1 EAEPTADG
9 RTAHPKPDRNST
21 ACPVQGCHTRVATD
35 QDHVW
40 RERDQF
46 RRRFANAFSISGAPA
61 ILEPYIAAISPTQF
75 LQALQECS
83 DAGKRFRIVRCP
95 RQEQPDAAHPFTLR
109 AAAASGHAAA
119 APPMSDMNSR
129 RFTPVS
135 PVLRREGNTPGR
147 AGDCCTAGFQCGL

>member
-21 ACPVQGCHTRVATD
+21 ACPVQGCHARVATD

-95 RQEQPDAAHPFTLR
+95 RQEQPDAAHPFTLLRGRRKRPRGCSATDERYELAAFHPSVSR
-109 AAAASGHAAA
+109 A
-119 APPMSDMNSR
+119 P
-129 RFTPVS
+129 T
-135 PVLRREGNTPGR
+135 
-147 AGDCCTAGFQCGL
+147 